1 MNNLFKYLGTCILL
15 VGLFILAIPTFTGSL
30 TNSILLIGL
39 GVVILGY
46 LTHIIL
52 GRKVE

>member
-1 MNNLFKYLGTCILL
+1 MNNLFKYLGICILII
-15 VGLFILAIPTFTGSL
+15 GLLILAIPTFAGGR

-39 GVVILGY
+39 GVIIVGF

-52 GRKVE
+52 GKRAE

>member
-1 MNNLFKYLGTCILL
+1 MNNLFKYLGICILII
-15 VGLFILAIPTFTGSL
+15 GLLILAIPTFTASL

-52 GRKVE
+52 GKRVE